1 MQQKTYLN
9 SSVKDGVLLRWGNP
23 TLTVFIAPMKF
34 YSKQG
39 QDFIY
44 RKLVMKALDAWTA
57 ASKGKVKFKITTV
70 LLDSQINI
78 EWRRV
83 DRKAL
88 GHCNYFFDN
97 LNRLYGAEVSIGL
110 TDGLI
115 HEKYNSEA
123 EVYHTILH
131 EIGHALGL
139 GHSPYIDDIMYTPHQ
154 YGNTRLSAND
164 RNSICWL
171 YKIPQGLPIQK
182 FAQKHSLTTDD
193 DVDSIIAK
201 ITQNDN
207 PESDVKQKKQYP
219 DRSELRRNLLDEAME
234 IGSLKKYKLSLQ
246 DIEIDESI
254 KKHFRGNK

>member
-9 SSVKDGVLLRWGNP
+9 KSVRDGVLLRWGKPN
-23 TLTVFIAPMKF
+23 LTVFIAPMQF
-34 YSKQG
+34 YSKKG
-39 QDFIY
+39 QDLVY

-57 ASKGKVKFKITTV
+57 ASKGAVKFKITTV

-115 HEKYNSEA
+115 HEKYNSEK

-139 GHSPYIDDIMYTPHQ
+139 GHSPYPEDIMYTPHQ
-154 YGNTRLSAND
+154 YGNTNLSVND
-164 RNSICWL
+164 SASICWL
-171 YKIPQGLPIQK
+171 YKIPQGMQISK
-182 FAQKHSLTTDD
+182 FAHKHSVNTDS
-193 DVDSIIAK
+193 DVDAVIKK
-201 ITQNDN
+201 ITENN
-207 PESDVKQKKQYP
+207 STETPTPQKKQYP
-219 DRSELRRNLLDEAME
+219 DRSQLRRNLLDEAME
-234 IGSLKKYKLSLQ
+234 IGNIRKYNLSLQ
-246 DIEIDESI
+246 NIEIDEDV
-254 KKHFRGNK
+254 KKHLRGDK

>member
-1 MQQKTYLN
+1 MQPKTYLN
-9 SSVKDGVLLRWGNP
+9 KNIKDGVLLRWGKPN
-23 TLTVFIAPMKF
+23 LTVFIAPMQF
-34 YSKQG
+34 YSKKG
-39 QDFIY
+39 QDLIY

-57 ASKGKVKFKITTV
+57 ASNGVIKFKITTV

-115 HEKYNSEA
+115 HEKYNSES

-139 GHSPYIDDIMYTPHQ
+139 GHSPYIDDIMFTPHQ
-154 YGNTRLSAND
+154 YGNTRLSVTD
-164 RNSICWL
+164 RNSIQWL
-171 YKIPQGLPIQK
+171 YRIPQGLQVKK
-182 FAQKHSLTTDD
+182 FAQKYSINTDT
-193 DVDSIIAK
+193 DVDSVISK
-201 ITQNDN
+201 IMQKNSPDTELQ
-207 PESDVKQKKQYP
+207 PKKQYP

-234 IGSLKKYKLSLQ
+234 IGSLKKYNLSLQ
-246 DIEIDESI
+246 NIEIDEDI
-254 KKHFRGNK
+254 KKHFRGN